1 MCLCNL
7 NAMSQFYIIK
17 LNIITRMSL
26 SLCSLTGPFLLISWP
41 ILPEHC
47 YLKKCGP
54 ANVSKPLGPITIT
67 FYYINSTQKILQT
80 ILINHKN
87 TVTVNIIC
95 GLIVSVPKRL
105 TKKWP
110 NFPDITISFPY
121 SPFSVDFALFH

>member
-1 MCLCNL
+1 
-7 NAMSQFYIIK
+7 MSQFYIIK
-17 LNIITRMSL
+17 LNIITRNVSFTL
-26 SLCSLTGPFLLISWP
+26 QFDWP

-54 ANVSKPLGPITIT
+54 ANVSKPVGPITIT
-67 FYYINSTQKILQT
+67 FYYINSTQDKIKYLQT